1 MTLLLLPQEAAPFGA
16 GFLLEATRP
25 EVITR
30 LLVPPAVSPLLL
42 AEFQRQT
49 GMLGAE
55 SSLAGWVAT
64 KVAATVVESVLGTT

>member
-1 MTLLLLPQEAAPFGA
+1 MLLTLPLLPQEASLFWA
-16 GFLLEATRP
+16 GFPLEVTRP

-55 SSLAGWVAT
+55 SSLAGCIW
-64 KVAATVVESVLGTT
+64 KGLIIFG